1 MVCYLTLQV
10 RKCSLRVVQAC
21 SKLGLFTVAE
31 QHRKQVDLGF
41 PEEKKTYPEFA
52 VFLRTKTEL
61 ALDIIEFYRLDGKE
75 AEEEMQN
82 DLNKGVEIIQKTLG
96 CKHLQYAF
104 LKKERARL
112 YLLIGQY
119 QEAYKEILS
128 VENIILKYSAYKKPD
143 VHADLL
149 LIKADI
155 ESKLELPR
163 GQEKSLQ
170 DAERLCR
177 DVLGHNHPMLA
188 TTLQKLCK
196 RNIELRRLKQAEEYL
211 EGSYKICE
219 NLKTSLRQQLD
230 SSCSDFLSNYSLDQ
244 HPVLKRQQQLEKGE

>member
-1 MVCYLTLQV
+1 M
-10 RKCSLRVVQAC
+10 RVVQAC
-21 SKLGLFTVAE
+21 SKLGLFTLAE
-31 QHRKQVDLGF
+31 EHLKQVDFGF
-41 PEEKKTYPEFA
+41 PEKKKTYPEFA

-61 ALDIIEFYRLDGKE
+61 ALDKIEFNRPDGKE
-75 AEEEMQN
+75 AEEGMED
-82 DLNKGVEIIQKTLG
+82 DLNEGIEIIQKTLG
-96 CKHLQYAF
+96 RNHLQCAF

-112 YLLIGQY
+112 YLLIGEY
-119 QEAYKEILS
+119 QTAYKVILS
-128 VENIILKYSAYKKPD
+128 VENIINYSAYKKSD

-177 DVLGHNHPMLA
+177 DALGDNHPMLA
-188 TTLQKLCK
+188 TTLQKLCE
-196 RNIELRRLKQAEEYL
+196 RNIELQRLKQAKEYL
-211 EGSYKICE
+211 EASDKICE

-230 SSCSDFLSNYSLDQ
+230 RSCSDFLTNYSLDQ
-244 HPVLKRQQQLEKGE
+244 HPVLKRQQQLERRVRGSPVG

>member
-1 MVCYLTLQV
+1 M
-10 RKCSLRVVQAC
+10 
-21 SKLGLFTVAE
+21 AE
-31 QHRKQVDLGF
+31 QHLKQVDLGF
-41 PEEKKTYPEFA
+41 PEKKKTYPEFA

-61 ALDIIEFYRLDGKE
+61 ALDNIEFNRLDVKE
-75 AEEEMQN
+75 AEKGMED
-82 DLNKGVEIIQKTLG
+82 DLNEGVEIIKNTLG
-96 CKHLQYAF
+96 LKHLQCAF
-104 LKKERARL
+104 LRKERARL

-119 QEAYKEILS
+119 EEAYREILK
-128 VENIILKYSAYKKPD
+128 VEDIIKYSAYKKPD

-177 DVLGHNHPMLA
+177 DALGDNHPMLA

-196 RNIELRRLKQAEEYL
+196 RNIELQRLKQATEYL
-211 EGSYKICE
+211 EASDKICE

-230 SSCSDFLSNYSLDQ
+230 SSCSDFLTSYSLDQ
-244 HPVLKRQQQLEKGE
+244 HPVLKRQQQLESKE